1 MAIYSIFRKAG
12 APRDE
17 AVFVK
22 EGFSIAAVVLTFLW
36 ALWNRMWV
44 VAAVILAVMAAVAV
58 AGSLTAAN
66 EVVVTA
72 VNTGLALIFGFEAQ
86 SLRAWSLRR
95 SGFVDD
101 GLVEAA
107 SREEAELK
115 YFAAALPAERVV
127 PRAAPVRSHGSS
139 QSDPLGLFGNV

>member
-22 EGFSIAAVVLTFLW
+22 EGFSIAAFVLTFLW

-58 AGSLTAAN
+58 AGSLHR
-66 EVVVTA
+66 
-72 VNTGLALIFGFEAQ
+72 G
-86 SLRAWSLRR
+86 
-95 SGFVDD
+95 
-101 GLVEAA
+101 
-107 SREEAELK
+107 K
-115 YFAAALPAERVV
+115 
-127 PRAAPVRSHGSS
+127 
-139 QSDPLGLFGNV
+139 